1 MLKNDQVVV
10 FSRDVLQPWD
20 DIPRFDFLDC
30 NLRTIVKEGM
40 PHVKKTAT
48 KDSFIGNINQ
58 LKTTQAK
65 KKEKPMNSF
74 DKQLQEH
81 TEKYRSLIMSVPN
94 KKKDKVKLK
103 P

>member
-30 NLRTIVKEGM
+30 NLKTIVKEGM
-40 PHVKKTAT
+40 PYESGKKTQ

-65 KKEKPMNSF
+65 KKEKPMNTF

-81 TEKYRSLIMSVPN
+81 AEKYRSLIM
-94 KKKDKVKLK
+94 
-103 P
+103 